1 MTPRIVL
8 SLALSAT
15 FASASAWA
23 QTCQPNIRETTP
35 ASQFVV
41 DAAKGTVLDKKTGL
55 MWKRCAEGQSGAECS
70 NGSYSTHDW
79 AGALMQAESSAYS
92 GYNDWR
98 LPNSKELESI
108 VEEKCYGPAINA
120 AVFPNAPSGRHWSGS
135 PNAYGSGGAW
145 YVLFSNGYSY
155 GDGDRGNAGAVR
167 LVRGGQ

>member
-55 MWKRCAEGQSGAECS
+55 MWKRCVEGQSGTNCG
-70 NGSYSTHDW
+70 NGSYSAHDW

-98 LPNSKELESI
+98 LPNPKEFESI
-108 VEEKCYGPAINA
+108 VEEKCYSPAINT
-120 AVFPNAPSGRHWSGS
+120 AVFPNAPSDWHWSGS
-135 PNAYGSGGAW
+135 PYAYYSDGAW
-145 YVLFSNGYSY
+145 NVNFYNGYSY
-155 GDGDRGNAGAVR
+155 GYLRDYAGAVR